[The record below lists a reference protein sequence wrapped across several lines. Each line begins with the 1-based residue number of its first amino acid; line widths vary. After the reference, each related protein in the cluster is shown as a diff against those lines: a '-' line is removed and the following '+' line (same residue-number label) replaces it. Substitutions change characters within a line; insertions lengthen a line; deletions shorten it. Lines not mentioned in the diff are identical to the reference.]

1 MNIWILLLIT
11 LILSAFFSGLEIA
24 FITSN
29 KLKIELDKKRGLLNA
44 KILSGFI
51 SDPSK
56 FISTMLVGNAI
67 SLVIY
72 GMVSAIIIESLIKI
86 IIPDY
91 FISSF
96 YLLIIQTL
104 FSTIVIITLAEFF
117 PKLLFKINSN
127 YVLKLLAI
135 PAYFFYYLLFPIVI
149 IFTGISKF
157 ILVNILKIKINKTAR
172 IFNFGDLQTYINEY
186 KSEQDE
192 EEKEINRDIQL
203 FQNAMEMRNI
213 KIRECLIPRTE
224 IIAIDEE
231 DDIQNLKKKFIESG
245 FSKILVYKENID
257 NITGYVHSGDIFKD
271 PSDIKSV
278 KRNILYVPESMMANK
293 LLTFLIQQRKSIAVV
308 VDEFGGTAGI
318 LTVEDLI
325 EEIFGEINDEYDTDE
340 LTDKKINENEYVFSG
355 RLEIDYINEKYS
367 LNIPESN
374 EYETLAGFIIQKFQ
388 NIPKIND
395 EIQIDPFLFII
406 LQSTENKILQVKVKL
421 LNNN

>member
-1 MNIWILLLIT
+1 MNIWILFLIT

-44 KILSGFI
+44 KIISGFL

-86 IIPDY
+86 IIPNY

-96 YLLIIQTL
+96 SLLIIQTL
-104 FSTIVIITLAEFF
+104 ISTLVIITLAEFF
-117 PKLLFKINSN
+117 PKLLFKINPN

-157 ILVNILKIKINKTAR
+157 ILVNILKIKINKTAH

-192 EEKEINRDIQL
+192 VEKEINRDIQL

-231 DDIQNLKKKFIESG
+231 DDIQNLKKKFIETG
-245 FSKILVYKENID
+245 FSKILIYKENID

-278 KRNILYVPESMMANK
+278 MRNILYVPESMMANK
-293 LLTFLIQQRKSIAVV
+293 LLTVLIQQRKSIAVV

-340 LTDKKINENEYVFSG
+340 FTEKKINENEYVFSG
-355 RLEIDYINEKYS
+355 RLEIDYINEKYG
-367 LNIPESN
+367 LNLPESN
-374 EYETLAGFIIQKFQ
+374 EYETLAGFIIHNFQ
-388 NIPKIND
+388 SIPKIND
-395 EIQIDPFLFII
+395 EILIDPFLFII

-421 LNNN
+421 ISNN